1 MFLEKLFGNTF
12 GMIWLIIFSL
22 AVFALIVWLLV
33 KKDKMITKINT
44 SKVEEK
50 EVVITTEVKSQNVKK
65 EDVVAPIKEEKK
77 TEEKTSEYEIVEVD
91 GLFKVR
97 KVGSERTIRKFITKK
112 EAVEYV
118 KEKENDWSKIN
129 R

>member
-1 MFLEKLFGNTF
+1 MFLEKMFGNTF

-22 AVFALIVWLLV
+22 AVFALIVWLFV

>member
-1 MFLEKLFGNTF
+1 MFLEKMFGNTF

-65 EDVVAPIKEEKK
+65 EEVVAPIKEEKK

>member
-1 MFLEKLFGNTF
+1 MFLEKMFGNTF

-65 EDVVAPIKEEKK
+65 EEVVAPIKEEKK

-118 KEKENDWSKIN
+118 KEKEND
-129 R
+129 

>member
-1 MFLEKLFGNTF
+1 
-12 GMIWLIIFSL
+12 
-22 AVFALIVWLLV
+22 
-33 KKDKMITKINT
+33 MITKINT

-50 EVVITTEVKSQNVKK
+50 EVVTTTEVKSQNVEK
-65 EDVVAPIKEEKK
+65 EEVVAPIKEEKK

-118 KEKENDWSKIN
+118 KEKEND
-129 R
+129 

>member
-1 MFLEKLFGNTF
+1 MFLEKMFGNTF

-65 EDVVAPIKEEKK
+65 EEVVAPIKEEKK

-129 R
+129 S

>member
-1 MFLEKLFGNTF
+1 MFLEKMFGNTF

-50 EVVITTEVKSQNVKK
+50 DVVTTTEVKSQNVEK
-65 EDVVAPIKEEKK
+65 EEVVAPIKEEKK
-77 TEEKTSEYEIVEVD
+77 TEEKTSEYEIVEID
-91 GLFKVR
+91 GSFKVR
-97 KVGSERTIRKFITKK
+97 KTGSERTIRKFPTYE
-112 EAVEYV
+112 EASNYV
-118 KEKENDWSKIN
+118 KEKEND
-129 R
+129 

>member
-1 MFLEKLFGNTF
+1 MFLEKMFGNTF

-65 EDVVAPIKEEKK
+65 EEVVAPIKEEKK
-77 TEEKTSEYEIVEVD
+77 TEE
-91 GLFKVR
+91 
-97 KVGSERTIRKFITKK
+97 
-112 EAVEYV
+112 
-118 KEKENDWSKIN
+118 
-129 R
+129 

>member
-118 KEKENDWSKIN
+118 KEKEND
-129 R
+129 

>member
-22 AVFALIVWLLV
+22 AVFALIVWLFV

-118 KEKENDWSKIN
+118 KEKEND
-129 R
+129 